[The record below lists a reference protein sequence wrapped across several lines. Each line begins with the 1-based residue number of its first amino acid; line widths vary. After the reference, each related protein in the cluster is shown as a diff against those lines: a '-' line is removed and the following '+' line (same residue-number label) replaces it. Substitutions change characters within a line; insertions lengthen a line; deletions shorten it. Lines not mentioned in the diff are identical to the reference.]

1 MSSLDTIKVQFYKLT
16 KDFGFLISSQSHF
29 LKWLILGAIVGIIAG
44 FGALVFYYSI
54 KLSES
59 FFLQYLLGAKL
70 PLPKGENLSET
81 FAIIRF
87 LVLLVLLTYLMFTV
101 KN

>member
-1 MSSLDTIKVQFYKLT
+1 MSSFDAIKVQFYKLT

-54 KLSES
+54 KLAEW
-59 FFLQYLLGAKL
+59 FFCIIYWAVYYLCQKVRA
-70 PLPKGENLSET
+70 
-81 FAIIRF
+81 
-87 LVLLVLLTYLMFTV
+87 
-101 KN
+101 